1 MKTEEGNKLIAE
13 FLGAKCHKGI
23 GELKKHTYAK
33 FPDNSDECGMTLNI
47 EKLKYHYSWDWLMPV
62 VKRIRLGLGGDSYW
76 FDHFNEA
83 LDSVDIEKIW
93 MATVGFIKW
102 NNEQK

>member
-13 FLGAKCHKGI
+13 FMGIPIGKRTGEYLDDRLEFPSGA
-23 GELKKHTYAK
+23 
-33 FPDNSDECGMTLNI
+33 D
-47 EKLKYHYSWDWLMPV
+47 KLKYHSSWDWLMPV